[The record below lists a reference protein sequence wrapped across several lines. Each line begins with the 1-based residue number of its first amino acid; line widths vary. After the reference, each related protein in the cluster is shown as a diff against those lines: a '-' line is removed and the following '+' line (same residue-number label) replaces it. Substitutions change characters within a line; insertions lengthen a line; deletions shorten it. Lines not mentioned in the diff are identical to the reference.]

1 MKKTSFQMLD
11 GKIVLWLRDR
21 VCEDADQLLSSDQFR
36 KFLHRCLSEIQ
47 NKNSKL
53 MGVFGG
59 SSITDKDEE
68 KLIVTLKFLTNLP
81 AEHVAKLVEGSDI
94 FFKDCSLFNALV
106 EHIYNYW
113 RHFQRLIVC
122 QSDLNNTDLKPNTT
136 FNRTIEHLTTLIRNT
151 YRDIQVNITGKYPR
165 IYRQV
170 SAGAEIAAITKLKNL
185 QIPEIYKQKLQ
196 DIGLI
201 RQVLLYPPMIF
212 NSKTNKRTG
221 TYEAVNTNPIEM
233 INLDPTKWLCYPAM
247 VGSLLILVYFST
259 DEFELNFALCN
270 LFELAVGPELQRK
283 PDAMMFFGVEKE
295 QLPEE
300 LRLKSYFYDDQ
311 QNELLI
317 GIVPNDDSFGYF
329 GYVKKLV
336 LTLHNIRMMKTGTLP
351 FHGACFQLKLA
362 NTPPKTV
369 LVMGD
374 TGAGKSETLEA
385 FRSIASNEIEDI
397 TIIADDM
404 GSLSIN
410 QDGEVIA
417 CGTEIGAF
425 VRLDDLQPGYAFG
438 QMDRAVLMNANQVN
452 ARVVIPVTTYET
464 IMLGLKVD
472 YVLYANNYDPIPE
485 GEIAIRR
492 VNDVDKALDIFRSG
506 RVMSKGTTTTTGI
519 VQTYFANVFGPH
531 QYQELHEVLARKHF
545 DKFFA
550 NQVFVGEMLT
560 QLGVEGCEHNGPLNA
575 AKDLLML
582 IKGKA

>member
-1 MKKTSFQMLD
+1 
-11 GKIVLWLRDR
+11 
-21 VCEDADQLLSSDQFR
+21 
-36 KFLHRCLSEIQ
+36 
-47 NKNSKL
+47 
-53 MGVFGG
+53 
-59 SSITDKDEE
+59 
-68 KLIVTLKFLTNLP
+68 
-81 AEHVAKLVEGSDI
+81 
-94 FFKDCSLFNALV
+94 
-106 EHIYNYW
+106 
-113 RHFQRLIVC
+113 
-122 QSDLNNTDLKPNTT
+122 
-136 FNRTIEHLTTLIRNT
+136 
-151 YRDIQVNITGKYPR
+151 
-165 IYRQV
+165 
-170 SAGAEIAAITKLKNL
+170 
-185 QIPEIYKQKLQ
+185 
-196 DIGLI
+196 
-201 RQVLLYPPMIF
+201 
-212 NSKTNKRTG
+212 
-221 TYEAVNTNPIEM
+221 M

-283 PDAMMFFGVEKE
+283 PDAMIFFGVEKE

-464 IMLGLKVD
+464 IMLGHKVD
-472 YVLYANNYDPIPE
+472 YVLYANNYDPIPV

>member
-59 SSITDKDEE
+59 STITDKDEE

-81 AEHVAKLVEGSDI
+81 AEHVAKLVEGSDF
-94 FFKDCSLFNALV
+94 FFKDSSLFNALV

-185 QIPEIYKQKLQ
+185 HIPEIYKQKLQ

-221 TYEAVNTNPIEM
+221 TYEAVYTNPIEM

-283 PDAMMFFGVEKE
+283 PDAMIFFGVEKE

-336 LTLHNIRMMKTGTLP
+336 LTLHNVCMMKTGTLP

-397 TIIADDM
+397 TIIADDI

-492 VNDVDKALDIFRSG
+492 LNDVDKALDIFRSG

>member
-59 SSITDKDEE
+59 STITDKDEE

-233 INLDPTKWLCYPAM
+233 INLDPSKWLCYPAM

-283 PDAMMFFGVEKE
+283 PDAMIFFGVEKE

-464 IMLGLKVD
+464 IMLGHKVD
-472 YVLYANNYDPIPE
+472 YVLYANNYDPIPV

>member
-59 SSITDKDEE
+59 STITDKDEE

-185 QIPEIYKQKLQ
+185 HIPEIYKQKLQ

-221 TYEAVNTNPIEM
+221 TYEAVYTNPIEM

-283 PDAMMFFGVEKE
+283 PEAMIFFGVEKE

-336 LTLHNIRMMKTGTLP
+336 LTLHNICMMKTGTLP

-369 LVMGD
+369 LIMGD

-464 IMLGLKVD
+464 IMLGHKVD

-485 GEIAIRR
+485 GEIAIHR

-582 IKGKA
+582 IKGKD

>member
-59 SSITDKDEE
+59 STITDKDEE

-94 FFKDCSLFNALV
+94 FFKDSSLFNALV

-185 QIPEIYKQKLQ
+185 HIPEIYKQKLQ

-283 PDAMMFFGVEKE
+283 PDAMIFFGVEKE

-464 IMLGLKVD
+464 IMIGHKVD

>member
-1 MKKTSFQMLD
+1 MKKTSFLMLE

-47 NKNSKL
+47 AKNSKL
-53 MGVFGG
+53 MGVFGK
-59 SSITDKDEE
+59 SAITDKDEE
-68 KLIVTLKFLTNLP
+68 KLIITLKFLTNLP
-81 AEHVAKLVEGSDI
+81 AEHVVRLVEGSEV
-94 FFKDCSLFNALV
+94 FFKDRSLFNALV

-113 RHFQRLIVC
+113 RHFQRLIVS
-122 QSDLNNTDLKPNTT
+122 QTDSDNVDLKPNTT

-170 SAGAEIAAITKLKNL
+170 SAGAEIAAITKIKNL
-185 QIPEIYKQKLQ
+185 VMPEFYKQKLQ
-196 DIGLI
+196 DIGII

-221 TYEAVNTNPIEM
+221 FYEEVNDNPLNR
-233 INLDPTKWLCYPAM
+233 INLDPEKWLCYPAM

-259 DEFELNFALCN
+259 DEFELNFAMCN
-270 LFELAVGPELQRK
+270 LFEMATGPDLKRK
-283 PDAMMFFGVEKE
+283 PDAMMFFGVNSSEI
-295 QLPEE
+295 PEE
-300 LRLKSYFYDDQ
+300 LRLKSYFYDDK
-311 QNELLI
+311 NNDLLI
-317 GIVPNDDSFGYF
+317 GIVPDDDKFGYF

-336 LTLHNIRMMKTGTLP
+336 LTLHNIRMMKIGRLP
-351 FHGACFQLKLA
+351 YHGACFQLKLA

-385 FRSIASNEIEDI
+385 FRSIASKEIEDI

-410 QDGEVIA
+410 NNGDVIA
-417 CGTEIGAF
+417 FGSEIGAF

-438 QMDRAVLMNANQVN
+438 QMDRAVLMNANQIN

-464 IMLGLKVD
+464 IMLGHKVD

-492 VNDVDKALDIFRSG
+492 VKDIVNALDIFRSG

-531 QYQELHEVLARKHF
+531 QYQELHEILAKQYF
-545 DKFFA
+545 EKLYKNDI
-550 NQVFVGEMLT
+550 FVGEMLT
-560 QLGVEGCEHNGPLNA
+560 QLGVDGCEREGPLNA
-575 AKDLLML
+575 AKDLLKL
-582 IKGKA
+582 IKG

>member
-59 SSITDKDEE
+59 STITDKDEE

-81 AEHVAKLVEGSDI
+81 AEHVAKLVEGSDF
-94 FFKDCSLFNALV
+94 FFKDSSLFNALV

-185 QIPEIYKQKLQ
+185 HIPEIYKQKLQ

-221 TYEAVNTNPIEM
+221 TYEAVYTNPIEM

-283 PDAMMFFGVEKE
+283 PDAMIFFGVEKE

-336 LTLHNIRMMKTGTLP
+336 LTLHNVCMMKTGTLP

-492 VNDVDKALDIFRSG
+492 LNDVDKALDIFRSG

>member
-59 SSITDKDEE
+59 STITDKDEE

-94 FFKDCSLFNALV
+94 FFKDSSLFNALV

-185 QIPEIYKQKLQ
+185 HIPEIYKHKLQ

-283 PDAMMFFGVEKE
+283 PDAMIFFGVEKE

-464 IMLGLKVD
+464 IMLGHKVD

>member
-59 SSITDKDEE
+59 STITDKDEE

-94 FFKDCSLFNALV
+94 YFKYSSLFNALV

-185 QIPEIYKQKLQ
+185 HIPEIYRQKLQ

-221 TYEAVNTNPIEM
+221 TYEAVYNNPIEM

-283 PDAMMFFGVEKE
+283 PDAMIFFGVEKE

>member
-59 SSITDKDEE
+59 STITDKDEE

-185 QIPEIYKQKLQ
+185 HIPEIYKQKLQ

-221 TYEAVNTNPIEM
+221 TYEAVYTNPIEM

-283 PDAMMFFGVEKE
+283 PDAMIFFGVGKE

-336 LTLHNIRMMKTGTLP
+336 LTLHNICMMKTGTLP

-362 NTPPKTV
+362 NIPPKTV
-369 LVMGD
+369 LIMGD

-464 IMLGLKVD
+464 IMLGHKVD

-492 VNDVDKALDIFRSG
+492 LNDVDKALDIFRSG